1 MKNIKFRTWDKGRK
15 EYLSGGNVF
24 ISINPG
30 IRPETSNIYLDM
42 IDKPDMYKERFDI
55 EQYTGLKDCIGIE
68 IFEGDIVRFNAIAPM
83 SYVPDGFIGKVEFME
98 CGFFVT
104 YGNQGF
110 YLFDECHEWKVIGN
124 IHKNP
129 NMLDN
134 K

>member
-1 MKNIKFRTWDKGRK
+1 MERDIKFRGYSK
-15 EYLSGGNVF
+15 ENGGFLFSHRVFTNIENGKVFLNV
-24 ISINPG
+24 
-30 IRPETSNIYLDM
+30 TDY
-42 IDKPDMYKERFDI
+42 IDDWEEVECL
-55 EQYTGLKDCIGIE
+55 EQYAEFDDTRGKE
-68 IFEGDIVRFNAIAPM
+68 IYEGDIVRFNAIAPM

-110 YLFDECHEWKVIGN
+110 YLFDECHEWEVIGN
-124 IHKNP
+124 IHENP